1 MSYTSSHNPLFA
13 KKKTRERER
22 EREKANSE
30 NINENA
36 LATIWARASPQMKL
50 VDNQI
55 GLFPACPSS
64 HNKAKTELEL
74 RL

>member
-13 KKKTRERER
+13 KKNKRET
-22 EREKANSE
+22 EKIGSPKAE

-36 LATIWARASPQMKL
+36 LPTIWGRASSEMKL

-55 GLFPACPSS
+55 GPFSPYPPP
-64 HNKAKTELEL
+64 T
-74 RL
+74 